1 VIAALIKW
9 GFVLA
14 VIAALVVG
22 LSSKQV
28 RTPVFAFVRKYAI
41 QIILIVVIFT
51 AILTYALTGT

>member
-1 VIAALIKW
+1 MIAALIKW

>member
-1 VIAALIKW
+1 MIAALIKW

-28 RTPVFAFVRKYAI
+28 RTPVFAFIRKYVI

>member
-1 VIAALIKW
+1 MIAALIKW

-28 RTPVFAFVRKYAI
+28 RTPVFAFIRKYAI